1 MLPPIKKFYI
11 QLFMF
16 NEFRTFAPDKTI
28 SYLKMNQPLIIDA
41 HSHLW
46 LKQDT
51 SWNGKPIRSLRNG
64 RSIFL
69 GEEVQMIPPFI
80 IDGRNT
86 AEVFLSNMDYAQVSA
101 AVVVQ
106 EFIDGFQND
115 YLAEVSRQYPDR
127 FFVFGMADYLRLE
140 TGDRRQ
146 ETAEQLLKRGFNGLA
161 IPGHRLMGQPL
172 TSEAMMQMFRM
183 MEREG
188 ALLSITLEDGDRQ
201 TGELGEVIAECPRLK
216 IAIGHLGMAN
226 PPQTPCWENE
236 SWRQQISLARNEN
249 VMIETGGITWL
260 YNSEFYPFPSA
271 VRAIR
276 EAADLVGYDRLMW
289 GSDYPR
295 TITAITY
302 RMSYDFLLKTPEL
315 TDDEKRLLLG
325 DNARRFY
332 GFKNLIELPYIK
344 NMSE

>member
-1 MLPPIKKFYI
+1 
-11 QLFMF
+11 
-16 NEFRTFAPDKTI
+16 
-28 SYLKMNQPLIIDA
+28 MNKYYIIDA

-46 LKQDT
+46 LQQDT
-51 SWNGKPIRSLRNG
+51 SWNGREIRSLKNG

-86 AEVFLSNMDYAQVSA
+86 AEIFLSNMDYAQVSA

-106 EFIDGFQND
+106 EFIDGLQND

-127 FFVFGMADYLRLE
+127 FVTCGMADYLQA
-140 TGDRRQ
+140 GF
-146 ETAEQLLKRGFNGLA
+146 AEQASLLMDQGFKGLA
-161 IPGHRLMGQPL
+161 IPGHRLMGQSL
-172 TSEAMMQMFRM
+172 TSDAMMQMFRE
-183 MEREG
+183 MERRRVF
-188 ALLSITLEDGDRQ
+188 LSITLEDGDRQ
-201 TGELGEVIAECPRLK
+201 VGELAEVISECPQLR

-226 PPQTPCWENE
+226 PPQTPCWENR
-236 SWRQQISLARNEN
+236 SWREQIKLARHEN
-249 VMIETGGITWL
+249 VMIESGGITWL
-260 YNSEFYPFPSA
+260 YNAEFYPYPSA

-276 EAADLVGYDRLMW
+276 EAADLAGMEKLMW

-302 RMSYDFLLKTPEL
+302 RMSYDFILKTAEL
-315 TDDEKRLLLG
+315 SADDKRLFLG

-332 GFKNLIELPYIK
+332 GLQQLIELPYIK

>member
-1 MLPPIKKFYI
+1 MMNPIF
-11 QLFMF
+11 
-16 NEFRTFAPDKTI
+16 
-28 SYLKMNQPLIIDA
+28 IIDA

-51 SWNGKPIRSLRNG
+51 SWNGQVIRSLKNG

-80 IDGRNT
+80 IDGKNT

-106 EFIDGFQND
+106 EFIDGLQNE
-115 YLAEVSRQYPDR
+115 YLAEVDSKYPDR
-127 FFVFGMADYLRLE
+127 FFCCGMADYLND
-140 TGDRRQ
+140 GFY
-146 ETAEQLLKRGFNGLA
+146 EQAVSLINQGFKGLA
-161 IPGHRLMGQPL
+161 IPGHRLLGRVL
-172 TSEAMMQMFRM
+172 TSEEMMRMFRL
-183 MEREG
+183 MEEQG
-188 ALLSITLEDGDRQ
+188 IILSITLADGDRQ
-201 TGELGEVIAECPRLK
+201 VGELREVISECPRLK
-216 IAIGHLGMAN
+216 IAIGHMGMAN
-226 PPQTPCWENE
+226 PPQTPCWENR
-236 SWRQQISLARNEN
+236 SWQEQIKLARHEN
-249 VMIETGGITWL
+249 VMIESGGITWL

-276 EAADLVGYDRLMW
+276 EAAGLVGMEKLMW

-302 RMSYDFLLKTPEL
+302 RMSYDFITKSGEMTEE
-315 TDDEKRLLLG
+315 EKRLFLG

-332 GFKNLIELPYIK
+332 GFGTLKELPYIK